1 MDLLRASAI
10 RALRTAIQTGI
21 ALIGTATVL
30 TDVNWITVLSGT
42 ALAALIS
49 FLQGV
54 ALGLPEA
61 KGDE

>member
-1 MDLLRASAI
+1 MSLLKASAI

-30 TDVNWITVLSGT
+30 TDVDWLTVLSGT
-42 ALAALIS
+42 ALAALIA